1 MAVPDAARR
10 SGSLLL
16 RALAVGGFATVAW
29 LLSGGVAAADEQD
42 HSDVVTNP
50 LDAVNLAVDPQHT
63 ATAALLAALTER
75 APVELPDH
83 AALTAHTAPIVL
95 PVHTAP
101 IDLPVHT
108 APIDL
113 LAYTAPALGGPD
125 EDDGGDDGEDPDVPV
140 YQDEDDRQYSH
151 TGGSHSAVAPRSI
164 SNTMPA
170 EQYEAKVAA
179 KAAARQAAL
188 APTPPADE
196 PPAPPVEV
204 PQDPEPAQP
213 TYRQPVTEPTATTPT
228 WENPQPFTPTPAP
241 QQAPAPTAPTS
252 ASAGGLDGSG
262 GHRGGVI
269 ASVTGQD
276 RFAPPTVWRVEQRDD
291 RRAPG
296 SIPGLPSTSP
306 D

>member
-29 LLSGGVAAADEQD
+29 LLSSGVAAADEQD
-42 HSDVVTNP
+42 HPDVVSNP

-63 ATAALLAALTER
+63 ATAELLAALTER
-75 APVELPDH
+75 APIDLPDH
-83 AALTAHTAPIVL
+83 VTL
-95 PVHTAP
+95 PTHAAP
-101 IDLPVHT
+101 IDVQAH
-108 APIDL
+108 
-113 LAYTAPALGGPD
+113 TAPALGGPD

-151 TGGSHSAVAPRSI
+151 TGGSHSTTAPRSI

-188 APTPPADE
+188 APPPADE
-196 PPAPPVEV
+196 PPAPPVAV

-213 TYRQPVTEPTATTPT
+213 TYRQPVTEPDATTPT

-269 ASVTGQD
+269 ASATGQD
-276 RFAPPTVWRVEQRDD
+276 RFAPPTVWRVERRDD